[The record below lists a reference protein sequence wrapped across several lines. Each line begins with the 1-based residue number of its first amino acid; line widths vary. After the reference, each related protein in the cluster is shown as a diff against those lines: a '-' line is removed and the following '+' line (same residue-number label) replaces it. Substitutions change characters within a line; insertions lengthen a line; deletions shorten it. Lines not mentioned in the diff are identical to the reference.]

1 MTGIAF
7 SYLLFHREKIL
18 ENIILVTLSVF
29 LTWMW
34 VMVNQVRLDILEQGI
49 RRGEDAGIDIEMNLT
64 PSIVILN
71 D

>member
-34 VMVNQVRLDILEQGI
+34 VMVNQVRLDILEQGV

-64 PSIVILN
+64 PSTAILN
-71 D
+71 E